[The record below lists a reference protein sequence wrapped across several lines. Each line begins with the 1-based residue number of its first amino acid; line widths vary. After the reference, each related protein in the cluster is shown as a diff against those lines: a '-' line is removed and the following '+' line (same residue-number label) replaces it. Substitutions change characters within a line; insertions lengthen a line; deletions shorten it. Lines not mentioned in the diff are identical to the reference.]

1 FLEDNKVCY
10 ITMRSKAFGDL
21 PIDLDLKLSV
31 QDSPNSGGVII
42 DVARAVKIA
51 LDRGVGGEL
60 SSISSYSFKHPR
72 YQIDDFEAR
81 KRVDEFIEGKRE
93 R

>member
-1 FLEDNKVCY
+1 MRNKVVTKEKMY
-10 ITMRSKAFGDL
+10 IDIGCSSIKE
-21 PIDLDLKLSV
+21 
-31 QDSPNSGGVII
+31 
-42 DVARAVKIA
+42 VKNLGI
-51 LDRGVGGEL
+51 RVGGEL

-81 KRVDEFIEGKRE
+81 KHVDEFIEGKRE